1 MAMVSMSTRIRRA
14 RTLAAF
20 SQAELAR
27 RVGVERSAVT
37 QWERPNGT
45 TPSVNHLAQIA
56 ADTGVCFEWLAT
68 GRGPSTADPGTYDQ
82 ALVLDDYVRD
92 PTESRALS
100 ALRRLS
106 VRKRTIAVQIIEL
119 LSG

>member
-1 MAMVSMSTRIRRA
+1 MVSMSTRVRRA

-37 QWERPNGT
+37 QWEQPNGT
-45 TPSVNHLAQIA
+45 TASVNHLAQIA
-56 ADTGVCFEWLAT
+56 LETGVCFEWLAT
-68 GRGPSTADPGTYDQ
+68 GRGPSRPEPGAFET
-82 ALVLDDYVRD
+82 ALVVEDYARD
-92 PTESRALS
+92 AMETRALT

-106 VRKRTIAVQIIEL
+106 LRRRAVAVQIIEL

>member
-1 MAMVSMSTRIRRA
+1 MVSISTRVRRA
-14 RTLAAF
+14 RTLASL
-20 SQAELAR
+20 SQAELSR

-37 QWERPNGT
+37 QWERTDGT

-56 ADTGVCFEWLAT
+56 VVTGVCFEWLAT
-68 GRGPSTADPGTYDQ
+68 GRGPSVAEPGAYDE

-92 PTESRALS
+92 ATESRALA

-106 VRKRTIAVQIIEL
+106 VRRRATAVQIIEL
-119 LSG
+119 LSS

>member
-1 MAMVSMSTRIRRA
+1 MVSMSARVRRA
-14 RTLAAF
+14 RSLSSL

-37 QWERPNGT
+37 QWERPQGT

-56 ADTGVCFEWLAT
+56 VETGVCFEWLAT
-68 GRGPSTADPGTYDQ
+68 GRGPSSAEPGTYDA
-82 ALVLDDYVRD
+82 ALVLEDYVHD
-92 PTESRALS
+92 AVEGRALA

-106 VRKRTIAVQIIEL
+106 VRKRTTAVQIIEL
-119 LSG
+119 LAG

>member
-1 MAMVSMSTRIRRA
+1 MVSMSTRIRRA
-14 RTLAAF
+14 RTLTSL

-37 QWERPNGT
+37 QWERPQGT

-56 ADTGVCFEWLAT
+56 LETGVCFEWLAT
-68 GRGPSTADPGTYDQ
+68 GRGPNKPEPGVFDE
-82 ALVLDDYVRD
+82 ALVLEDFARD
-92 PTESRALS
+92 AVESRALA

-106 VRKRTIAVQIIEL
+106 ARKRTVAVQIIEL
-119 LSG
+119 ISG

>member
-1 MAMVSMSTRIRRA
+1 MISMASRVRRA
-14 RTLAAF
+14 RTLVAM

-37 QWERPNGT
+37 QWERQQGT

-56 ADTGVCFEWLAT
+56 VITGVHFEWLAT
-68 GRGPSTADPGTYDQ
+68 GRGQSQPEPGAFEA
-82 ALVLDDYVRD
+82 ALVVEDFARD
-92 PTESRALS
+92 AVESSALT

-106 VRKRTIAVQIIEL
+106 ARRRVAAVQILEL